1 MQDIVSGI
9 DEYLDEV
16 TVLPPSIWDPNVRLA
31 PPKKT
36 RTLVSNP
43 PCHPSLVT
51 ISNSSVTC
59 DKFYWRQ
66 QYRFDFPQS
75 IN

>member
-1 MQDIVSGI
+1 MELSSLQVFCEVAYRAVDVQDIVSGI

-43 PCHPSLVT
+43 PCHLSLVT
-51 ISNSSVTC
+51 IVVT
-59 DKFYWRQ
+59 
-66 QYRFDFPQS
+66 PL
-75 IN
+75 